1 MSPTVVNKLRT
12 ARALLSDWQR
22 VLVAFSGG
30 VDSSLVL
37 KLAVD
42 ELGRDNVL
50 GVTGRGPA
58 VAEDEL
64 EGALRIA
71 QKIGAEHLVIETNEI
86 DDPNYASNP
95 TNRCYFCKTTL
106 YETLAPLA
114 RNQNINVIV
123 NGTNAD
129 DLGDFRPG
137 LTAASEHQVRSPL
150 AAAGLTKA
158 EVREISASLGLPT
171 HDKPASPCLSSRIQY
186 GDSITVEKLRMIEAA
201 ERAIKELG
209 IRECRV
215 RMHGELARIEIA
227 PSSFSLLTDPSIAAQ
242 LDVRMRELGFRFVTL
257 DLRGFRSGSL
267 NGVVQL
273 GGLASATRC

>member
-1 MSPTVVNKLRT
+1 MSPDLEVKLRT
-12 ARALLSDWQR
+12 ARALLGDWHP

-37 KLAVD
+37 KLAVS

-50 GVTGRGPA
+50 AVTGRGPA

-64 EGALRIA
+64 DDALRIA
-71 QKIGAEHLVIETNEI
+71 GELGAEHLVIDTHEI

-114 RNQNINVIV
+114 RARNINVIV

-137 LTAASEHQVRSPL
+137 LTAASEHKVRSPL
-150 AAAGLTKA
+150 AEAGLTKA

-201 ERAIKELG
+201 ERAIKEMG

-227 PSSFSLLTDPSIAAQ
+227 PSLFSLLVDPSTAAR
-242 LDVRMRELGFRFVTL
+242 LDARLREIGFRFVTL
-257 DLRGFRSGSL
+257 DMRGFRSGSL
-267 NGVVQL
+267 NDVVQL
-273 GGLASATRC
+273 GGLSTVIRR